1 MGAFVQDSILSI
13 LSTVRSAARPVL
25 LLVAAALVAA
35 GAVVPA
41 QVRAQPDRAA
51 HTVTIVVEKT
61 TRIDLSDD
69 LRTTV
74 KQGTTQTLTTT
85 YSVYT
90 NRAEAQVVTA
100 SATGSGVLTGLEVT
114 AEMAAPDDES
124 VSTGPKTLLTGGDVQ
139 TKTLLENLKGASASN
154 VDLTYQVSASP
165 QAPPGRSSISITYTV
180 STD

>member
-1 MGAFVQDSILSI
+1 M
-13 LSTVRSAARPVL
+13 
-25 LLVAAALVAA
+25 
-35 GAVVPA
+35 
-41 QVRAQPDRAA
+41 
-51 HTVTIVVEKT
+51 
-61 TRIDLSDD
+61 
-69 LRTTV
+69 